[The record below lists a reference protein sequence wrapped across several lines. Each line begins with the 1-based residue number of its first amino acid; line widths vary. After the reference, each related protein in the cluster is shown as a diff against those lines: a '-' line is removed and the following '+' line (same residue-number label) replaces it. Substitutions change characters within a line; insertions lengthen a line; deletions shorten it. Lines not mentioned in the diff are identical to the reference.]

1 MGMRRCCHDA
11 PVRDV
16 SLQRASDLARE
27 HAART
32 EPEDVPVGSAAGRR
46 LAAAVTARADLPS
59 EDASAMDGCAV
70 RAADTPGALALAGES
85 AAGAP
90 LAAPPTGRGGCMCSR
105 DAPCGDMQ
113 LDVRPHRD
121 DPAG

>member
-1 MGMRRCCHDA
+1 MRDDRPPARTIPEVMGMRRCCHDA

-16 SLQRASDLARE
+16 SLQRAIDLARE

-59 EDASAMDGCAV
+59 EDASAVDA
-70 RAADTPGALALAGES
+70 
-85 AAGAP
+85 
-90 LAAPPTGRGGCMCSR
+90 
-105 DAPCGDMQ
+105 APCG
-113 LDVRPHRD
+113 RPTP
-121 DPAG
+121 PARWP

>member
-11 PVRDV
+11 PVRDA
-16 SLQRASDLARE
+16 SLQRAIDLARE

-32 EPEDVPVGSAAGRR
+32 EPEHVPVGSAAGRR

-70 RAADTPGALALAGES
+70 RAADTPASRALAARRSG
-85 AAGAP
+85 APAGATLP
-90 LAAPPTGRGGCMCSR
+90 R
-105 DAPCGDMQ
+105 
-113 LDVRPHRD
+113 H
-121 DPAG
+121 